1 MRTFSASGAR
11 TGSNRQFFISALFA
25 MLALSAAMPAR
36 AQTDPEAA
44 APSAAPAPQSAA
56 DVASQFSNLLGGAEG
71 GVSSADMIAILE
83 DAAKNGQ
90 PLALW
95 RLGEMYEK
103 GLGVKQDQARA
114 FSYYSRIAND
124 NANTPPRSIE
134 ADIVARSFV
143 KIGDYYR
150 VGLPSA
156 GISANQKQFR
166 ALLLHAAS
174 YFGNADA
181 QYRVG
186 LLYLDSKELGVNPL
200 QSARWFSLAAHKGQ
214 ASAQAVLGDMLFN
227 GSGIAAKPVEG
238 LMWLTLAQRATIG
251 SKDEV
256 WVNELATRAMSVA
269 TPDQRK
275 AAIDAADMVRQQ
287 IPAK

>member
-1 MRTFSASGAR
+1 MGAQA
-11 TGSNRQFFISALFA
+11 GSKRRVLLSALFI
-25 MLALSAAMPAR
+25 LLVLPAGVR
-36 AQTDPEAA
+36 AQTQAQTGPD
-44 APSAAPAPQSAA
+44 SAATDTSVQSAA
-56 DVASQFSNLLGGAEG
+56 DVASRFASLLGGAEG
-71 GVSSADMIAILE
+71 GISGSDMMTILE
-83 DAAKNGQ
+83 EAAKNGQ

-95 RLGEMYEK
+95 RLGEMYEN
-103 GLGVKQDQARA
+103 GIGVKQDQARA

-150 VGLPSA
+150 VGLPAA
-156 GISANQKQFR
+156 GITANQKQFR

-200 QSARWFSLAAHKGQ
+200 QSARWLSLAAHKGQ
-214 ASAQAVLGDMLFN
+214 VAAQAVLGDMLFN
-227 GSGIAAKPVEG
+227 GSGIEAKPVEG
-238 LMWLTLAQRATIG
+238 LMWLTLAQRATLG

-269 TPDQRK
+269 TPGQRK
-275 AAIDAADMVRQQ
+275 AAIEAADMVRKQ
-287 IPAK
+287 IFVK